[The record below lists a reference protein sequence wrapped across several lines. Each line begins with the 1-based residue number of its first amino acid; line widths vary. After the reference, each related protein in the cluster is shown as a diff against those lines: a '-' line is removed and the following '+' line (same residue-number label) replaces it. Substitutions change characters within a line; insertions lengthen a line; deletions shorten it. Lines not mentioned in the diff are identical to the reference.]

1 MAEGVGQ
8 ALLKNGYL
16 DDGNALL
23 IPVLKKVDEELCG
36 KVPAVRQVAFFVDK
50 MVEFARRVSPT

>member
-1 MAEGVGQ
+1 VGQ